1 MAAASSAPN
10 TPPRPRISASDRL
23 GFTLFLALALH
34 LILILGVGFSPG
46 DDQNPEALPSLDI
59 ILANTASDEA
69 PEQADFLAQS
79 NQKGGG
85 NKEDKA
91 RPSAPVSADSPLNLS
106 GLNERQQR
114 QRRTREVPVEH
125 IYYIN
130 QREASWQIEQSRRS
144 KKARQQLQS
153 TDPINQKQQEIASL
167 QAEIRKMVEAY
178 ARRPREIVLTANTR
192 EAVEAGYLAQWVAR
206 IERIGNLNYPT
217 EAEVNRIDGRLRLN
231 VRINA
236 QGKVIDARI
245 SRSSGERILDEAA
258 LRIVRLA
265 EPFAEFPPKLREKA
279 DQIVIIRT
287 WEFNSNKA
295 RRLTTTGGSR

>member
-1 MAAASSAPN
+1 MAAASQAPQ
-10 TPPRPRISASDRL
+10 PPRKPRISPGDRL
-23 GFTLFLALALH
+23 GFTLFLALVLH
-34 LILILGVGFSPG
+34 LVLILGVGFRPG
-46 DDQNPEALPSLDI
+46 DARTEESLPSLDI
-59 ILANTASDEA
+59 ILANTES
-69 PEQADFLAQS
+69 PEVPDKADFLAQS

-85 NKEDKA
+85 NQEEKA
-91 RPSAPVSADSPLNLS
+91 RPSAPVSADSPLDRP
-106 GLNERQQR
+106 GLDERQQR
-114 QRRTREVPVEH
+114 RRRAHEVQIEH

-130 QREASWQIEQSRRS
+130 QREAERQIDRARRS
-144 KKARQQLQS
+144 KQAQPQQQS
-153 TDPINQKQQEIASL
+153 QDRINQQQREIASL

-192 EAVEAGYLAQWVAR
+192 EAVEAGYLAQWVSR
-206 IERIGNLNYPT
+206 IEHIGNLNYPA
-217 EAEVNRIDGRLRLN
+217 EAEVNKIDGRLRLN

-236 QGKVIDARI
+236 QGRVIDAKI

-265 EPFAEFPPKLREKA
+265 EPFAEFPPKLKEKA

-295 RRLTTTGGSR
+295 RRLTTSGGSR

>member
-1 MAAASSAPN
+1 MPSDA
-10 TPPRPRISASDRL
+10 TPPPRKPRISASDRL
-23 GFTLFLALALH
+23 GFTLFLALVLH
-34 LILILGVGFSPG
+34 LVFILGVGFSPS
-46 DDQNPEALPSLDI
+46 DAQSPESLPNLDI
-59 ILANTASDEA
+59 ILANTESPEA

-85 NKEDKA
+85 NQEDKA
-91 RPSAPVSADSPLNLS
+91 RPSAPVSADSPINRM
-106 GLNERQQR
+106 GLDERQQR
-114 QRRTREVPVEH
+114 QRRASEVRIEH

-130 QREASWQIEQSRRS
+130 QREAEQQIDRAKRSEKAQQQQQSEDR
-144 KKARQQLQS
+144 
-153 TDPINQKQQEIASL
+153 INQQQREIASL

-192 EAVEAGYLAQWVAR
+192 EAVEAGYLAQWVSR
-206 IERIGNLNYPT
+206 IEHIGNLNYPPQ
-217 EAEVNRIDGRLRLN
+217 AEVNRIDGSLRLN

-265 EPFAEFPPKLREKA
+265 EPFAEFPPKLKEKA

-287 WEFNSNKA
+287 WEFDSSKA
-295 RRLTTTGGSR
+295 QRLSTTGAKR